1 MADPTSPEGPYD
13 DEIDLRLIFA
23 ILWRQR
29 KLIVLG
35 TLGST
40 LLAVGVSFLIPKVYR
55 SEGFF
60 QLGNPLYKF
69 TKDTNANQFGSIFN
83 NPTEDTNKSDSDKTK
98 PIGISIPMY
107 KSSSSQFFN
116 PNKLYIKAGQD
127 KSFNGE
133 DLAKLRDDLKS
144 TADIGKWIKPV
155 YAFAK
160 EDTRE
165 FAQLPKDE
173 LNSVLGLNISY
184 EEYSTEKAAAHVSF
198 FGNYVRDCLM
208 HFTLYNY
215 IMDGFNNTTSATSKI
230 ENQIIEAQFQLQQ
243 SSKKREDI
251 KTILSDYPDTAKME
265 TRQVVSVQEGGSR
278 FLSPVT
284 QLVGIESTLADLR
297 RAHAQLERDREK
309 LSVRAEFFSRS
320 FNDIEKAGENGD
332 SLFMLL
338 KSIKDEVF
346 INKDLGRDEIKE
358 VFNNL
363 SVDLQGFDFTLNQN
377 TRFISGPTVPTVHI
391 KPRKSIIIVVTFTAS
406 LFFFL
411 ISAFVVEWWKIN
423 KNVITSDKCYK
434 FE

>member
-1 MADPTSPEGPYD
+1 MADPASREEPHD

-35 TLGST
+35 TVGAT
-40 LLAVGVSFLIPKVYR
+40 LLAIGISFLIPKVYR

-60 QLGNPLYKF
+60 QLGNPLYKL
-69 TKDTNANQFGSIFN
+69 
-83 NPTEDTNKSDSDKTK
+83 TEDANKSNSNKPK
-98 PIGISIPMY
+98 PIGISIPIY
-107 KSSSSQFFN
+107 KNASSQFFN
-116 PNKLYIKAGQD
+116 PNRLYIKAGQD
-127 KSFNGE
+127 KSFNEE
-133 DLAKLRDDLKS
+133 DLTKLNDDLKS

-173 LNSVLGLNISY
+173 LNAVIGLNASF
-184 EEYSTEKAAAHVSF
+184 EAYSPEKAAAHVSF

-208 HFTLYNY
+208 HFALYNY
-215 IMDGFNNTTSATSKI
+215 IMDGFNDTTAATSRI
-230 ENQIIEAQFQLQQ
+230 ENQIIETQFQLQQ
-243 SSKKREDI
+243 NSKKREDI

-297 RAHAQLERDREK
+297 RALSQLERDREK
-309 LSVRAEFFSRS
+309 LSIRAEFFSRS
-320 FNDIEKAGENGD
+320 FNDIEKAGGNGD

-346 INKDLGRDEIKE
+346 KNKDLGRDEIKE

-377 TRFISGPTVPTVHI
+377 TRFISGPTVPNVHI
-391 KPRKSIIIVVTFTAS
+391 KPRKSIIVGVTFAAS
-406 LFFFL
+406 LFFFVMA
-411 ISAFVVEWWKIN
+411 AFVVHWWQNN
-423 KNVITSDKCYK
+423 KKVITSGS
-434 FE
+434 F